1 MFQLEAYQFIWEW
14 KESWSQSFEMK
25 EHFKQETVREK
36 RRAIQN
42 EQCRDT
48 DNSGHK
54 TQNEDKRN
62 KQHNTEN

>member
-1 MFQLEAYQFIWEW
+1 
-14 KESWSQSFEMK
+14 MK

-36 RRAIQN
+36 RREIQN

-62 KQHNTEN
+62 KQLNTEN